1 MQSCVCVN
9 KESIKEIVIFFGFS
23 WTAKHYYNASF
34 DCVSH
39 FGVYFGSYFSNWIF
53 CLFGHVLLQNQSSG
67 LGLESTRH

>member
-9 KESIKEIVIFFGFS
+9 KESIKEIVIFFVFS
-23 WTAKHYYNASF
+23 WAAKHYYNASV

-39 FGVYFGSYFSNWIF
+39 FSVYFGSYFSNRIF